1 MSDLEKAVRDALAK
15 VAGAHGM
22 PVQPERDETRE
33 TRQPERKRGAIDER
47 DSLASLRSTPKR
59 NAVARSERD
68 LEGRYADVEFAVGFV
83 TCYVHTVE
91 KRSTGVKAYVMRL
104 DTRER
109 CYVLLDR
116 LSNIRDTED

>member
-1 MSDLEKAVRDALAK
+1 MNDIEKAVRDALAK
-15 VAGAHGM
+15 VAGAHG
-22 PVQPERDETRE
+22 VQSQPERAEAP
-33 TRQPERKRGAIDER
+33 RQPREHRPAVIDQR
-47 DSLASLRSTPKR
+47 DSVAALRQPPKR
-59 NAVARSERD
+59 AGVAKSERD

-83 TCYVHTVE
+83 TCYIHTVE
-91 KRSTGVKAYVMRL
+91 KRSTGLKAYVMRL